1 MKALAIIIQTKKGE
15 NAFVVTANNF
25 TQEMAQEYSHT
36 VYNVII
42 QSFSKISNNFL
53 FVLSFLREI

>member
-42 QSFSKISNNFL
+42 QSFSKISPIFL
-53 FVLSFLREI
+53 FVL

>member
-42 QSFSKISNNFL
+42 QSFSNKISHYL
-53 FVLSFLREI
+53 LL